1 MSRARGESYARGLL
15 KDLRAAVFHF
25 FSDGH
30 TNHAAALSY
39 YALFSLPALSMIL
52 LNAAEAF
59 FQAETARTQVFSV
72 LEEFVGPQAAH
83 LLSND
88 LGPLRTASS
97 SLIATTLGVVALLI
111 SSSSV
116 FSTLQ
121 RVLNKIFGS
130 PKHHANKHAALLF
143 IQRRLV
149 ALGLVLLLG
158 LTMLVSI
165 SLETIMGLISGWMS
179 QRLPLA
185 AEELPWLASNGL
197 TWFFL
202 LVLNLL
208 FFKVLPDTKLPWKE
222 CCAGAALGMTLFALV
237 KIPVRVYM
245 QQAHPEN
252 AYHAAGGVILMML
265 WVFCASGV
273 FLLGAL
279 FTRERC
285 VRNGSIHL
293 ETSAA

>member
-1 MSRARGESYARGLL
+1 MSKPRSLAYTQGLL
-15 KDLRAAVFHF
+15 VDLRSAVFHF

-59 FQAETARTQVFSV
+59 FQADTAKSQVV
-72 LEEFVGPQAAH
+72 TMLEEFVGPQAAH
-83 LLSND
+83 LLADD
-88 LGPLRTASS
+88 LGPLRAASS
-97 SLIATTLGVVALLI
+97 SAIATALGAVALLV

-121 RVLNKIFGS
+121 RVLNQIFGS
-130 PKHHANKHAALLF
+130 PAHHAKKHAALLF
-143 IQRRLV
+143 IQRKLV

-158 LTMLVSI
+158 LTMLASI
-165 SLETIMGLISGWMS
+165 SLDTIMGLISGWMTK
-179 QRLPLA
+179 RLPLA
-185 AEELPWLASNGL
+185 ANELPWLASNGL
-197 TWFFL
+197 TLFFL
-202 LVLNLL
+202 WVLNLL
-208 FFKVLPDTKLPWKE
+208 FFKVLPDTKLPWRE
-222 CCAGAALGMTLFALV
+222 CCAGAALGMTLFAMV
-237 KIPVRVYM
+237 KIPVRAYM
-245 QQAHPEN
+245 LQAHPEN

-279 FTRERC
+279 FTHQRC
-285 VRNGSIHL
+285 VRNGSVS
-293 ETSAA
+293 ETQR